1 MSFVASA
8 WASIACSG
16 DRPFSKRPRR
26 LAAQAE
32 DLRRAVDVRADP
44 VGGLHQHARRAVVD
58 LGARA
63 AHDAGDRRRALVV
76 LDDEHLGVER
86 ADLVVERRDLLAVA
100 RAADREPVARD
111 AVEVERVQR
120 LAGSSIT

>member
-1 MSFVASA
+1 MSFVATRLGLQRLLGRQA
-8 WASIACSG
+8 LLEAAAG
-16 DRPFSKRPRR
+16 

-32 DLRRAVDVRADP
+32 ICDVRWMFGPTQLA
-44 VGGLHQHARRAVVD
+44 ASISTRVVLGSD

-86 ADLVVERRDLLAVA
+86 ARPGRR
-100 RAADREPVARD
+100 
-111 AVEVERVQR
+111 
-120 LAGSSIT
+120 GS